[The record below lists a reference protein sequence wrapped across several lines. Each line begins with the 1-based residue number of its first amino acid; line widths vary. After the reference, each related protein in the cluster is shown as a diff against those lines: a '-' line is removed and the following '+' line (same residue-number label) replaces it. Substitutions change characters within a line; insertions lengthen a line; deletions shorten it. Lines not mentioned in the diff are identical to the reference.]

1 MATRSPAPESATTA
15 PADTLGAPGMSRV
28 KAVVKTAR
36 PKQWAKNVLV
46 FAAPAAAGVITHRD
60 VLLRTGVA
68 FVAFCLAA
76 SGTYFLNDASDVE
89 ADRAH
94 PTKRFRPIAAGT
106 LSVGAARVIGVL
118 LLAAGLGVAA
128 PINGGRL
135 SGVVAG
141 YIALTVSY
149 SLWLK
154 YEPVIDLAAVAAG
167 FVLRA
172 IAGGV
177 AAPVPISNWF
187 LIVAG
192 AGALFIV
199 IGKRR
204 SEVSAL
210 REGGVGSRSVLA
222 HYPLSFL
229 DTARAATLGVAIT
242 AYCTWAF
249 DKAAAHVHG
258 SSELWYQLS
267 IVPFVLALLRYSL
280 VIDQGKAGAPED
292 VVLGDRMILA
302 LGVVWAVIFMLGVK
316 GV

>member
-1 MATRSPAPESATTA
+1 MATPSPAPDPAPSAVVD
-15 PADTLGAPGMSRV
+15 PVDAPGMSRATAIL
-28 KAVVKTAR
+28 KSAR

-46 FAAPAAAGVITHRD
+46 FAAPAAAGVITHTGPF
-60 VLLRTGVA
+60 LRCCVA
-68 FVAFCLAA
+68 FIAFCLAA
-76 SGTYFLNDASDVE
+76 SGTYLLNDAADVD

-94 PTKRFRPIAAGT
+94 PKKRFRPIAAGA
-106 LSVGAARVIGVL
+106 LPVRSARVLGVL
-118 LLAAGLGVAA
+118 MLLLSLGVAA

-135 SGVVAG
+135 AGVVAG

-154 YEPVIDLAAVAAG
+154 HEPVIDLAAVAAG

-192 AGALFIV
+192 SGALFIV

-210 REGGVGSRSVLA
+210 AEGGVTSRSVLR

-229 DTARAATLGVAIT
+229 DTARAASLGVLIT

-249 DKAAAHVHG
+249 DKAADHVTG
-258 SSELWYQLS
+258 SSELWYRLS
-267 IVPFVLALLRYSL
+267 IVPFVLAILRYSL

-292 VVLGDRMILA
+292 VILGDRMILL
-302 LGVVWAVIFMLGVK
+302 LGVIWAVVFMLGVK